1 MAQRKPEAATQ
12 DAGDTSP
19 DARDLL
25 AILWVVG
32 ICALFL
38 RMTLQA
44 MFPQ

>member
-1 MAQRKPEAATQ
+1 MAKRKPEARTDSA
-12 DAGDTSP
+12 DNASP
-19 DARDLL
+19 GARDLL

-32 ICALFL
+32 VCALFL